1 MYFIQTKVVYDCFKL
16 IGILKLLNL
25 KMPQSLQIQTQKYS
39 EEAKSC
45 MKVKN
50 KKAVKSYRENVMKS
64 QTKQENQNCKNFVTL
79 NKRKTFKKTCW
90 KNVRKHRR
98 IRKSRFYLFKYPLF
112 FIMSGIHDLVRKTV
126 SYFFENI
133 IAV

>member
-25 KMPQSLQIQTQKYS
+25 KMPQSLQIQTQKNN

-50 KKAVKSYRENVMKS
+50 AKAIEKNRENVMKT
-64 QTKQENQNCKNFVTL
+64 QTKQENQNCKKFVTL
-79 NKRKTFKKTCW
+79 NKRKTFENFGGKVLENIKEFE
-90 KNVRKHRR
+90 NQGFINLNILV
-98 IRKSRFYLFKYPLF
+98 FYLIWY
-112 FIMSGIHDLVRKTV
+112 SR
-126 SYFFENI
+126 SS
-133 IAV
+133 